1 MEIYV
6 IQPGDTL
13 FSIAQ
18 RFGVTLND
26 LIALNQF
33 PNPEQLVV
41 GQAILIPQPPRAPL
55 VYTVAPGDTLFQL
68 ATLFNTTVAAIAAA
82 NNITNPNQIFVGQ
95 RLTIPGWSQVTYTV
109 RPGDTLFLIAQRFNT
124 TVQLIARV
132 NQITDPSRI
141 FAGQTLIIPQ
151 PIPVETK
158 PTIETMGYFHNY
170 NLEALRRSLTTVG
183 PYITYGALFHYPV
196 NGTGSFAVTA
206 NTPQFVS
213 LLRQYR
219 IQPLITITNW
229 GASETFDSDLARSVL
244 ANDAVRAQT
253 IQSLLSLIQQY
264 GFAGVNVDFENMYP
278 EDRQLYTNF
287 IREIADTLRPRGYLT
302 TIAAAPKWADYPNL
316 PWVGAFDYAALGQIV
331 DFMFIMTYEW
341 GWIGGPPQPVAS
353 IVNVRRVLTYATSLI
368 PPQKIIQGIPL
379 YGYNWT
385 LPDTPENLA
394 TGVNLINVYD
404 LAYRFGAPIA
414 YDTTAQ
420 SPVLRYTD
428 ENGVQHEV
436 WFEDVRSLQAKF
448 QTAIDFNLRGVGF
461 WSQNN
466 EPYGSPATW
475 ALLGNTFNVVKL

>member
-6 IQPGDTL
+6 VQPGDTL
-13 FSIAQ
+13 FGIAQ
-18 RFGVTLND
+18 RFGVSFVD
-26 LIALNQF
+26 LLALNQL

-41 GQAILIPQPPRAPL
+41 GQAILIPRPPRTPL
-55 VYTVAPGDTLFQL
+55 VYTVVPGDTLFQL
-68 ATLFNTTVAAIAAA
+68 ANLFGTTVAAIAAA
-82 NNITNPNQIFVGQ
+82 NNITDPNQIFVGQ
-95 RLTIPGWSQVTYTV
+95 RLIIPGWSQITYTI
-109 RPGDTLFLIAQRFNT
+109 RPGDTLFQIAQRFNT

-132 NQITDPSRI
+132 NHITDPSLI
-141 FAGQTLIIPQ
+141 FPGQTLIIPQ

-158 PTIETMGYFHNY
+158 PAIETLGYFHNY
-170 NLEALRRSLTTVG
+170 NLDALGRTLSTIA

-196 NGTGSFAVTA
+196 DGQGSISVTA

-213 LLRQYR
+213 LFRRYN

-229 GASETFDSDLARSVL
+229 GNTDTFDPDLARAVL

-253 IQSLLSLIQQY
+253 LQNLLSIIEQY
-264 GFAGVNVDFENMYP
+264 DFAGVNVDFENMYP

-287 IREIADTLRPRGYLT
+287 IREMADLLRPRGYLT

-385 LPDTPENLA
+385 LPDTPENTA
-394 TGVNLINVYD
+394 TGVNLVNVYD
-404 LAYRFGAPIA
+404 LAYRFGAAIA
-414 YDTTAQ
+414 FDTTAQ

-428 ENGVQHEV
+428 ETGVQHEV
-436 WFEDVRSLQAKF
+436 WFEDARSLLAKY
-448 QTAIDFNLRGVGF
+448 QTAREFNLRGVGF
-461 WSQNN
+461 WSQTN

-475 ALLGNTFNVVKL
+475 ALLGDTFNVVKL